1 MSDIYSRKTDTPVA
15 GDLVAF
21 YRSSGHRIFPLRTD
35 VVDMLSGLSLTGDMT
50 FSGGVTFTDGITGTF
65 TSASTDGGTSVEPI
79 AVTSTM
85 TGAGGVGGRAR
96 FKLAADGALGG
107 WANAIKGHTVFGASG
122 SVTGLG
128 SAVLAELELS
138 AGTASG
144 SYAPLEIELGLATD
158 ALTGSRASFISLNLY
173 GDDASTFDDNG
184 YLFDLNG
191 VTAGATKMHRTG
203 LSQAVTASANL
214 RIIIDGTN
222 YFIPLCAVSALTS

>member
-1 MSDIYSRKTDTPVA
+1 MSDIYSRKTDTPVGTDQIGFA
-15 GDLVAF
+15 
-21 YRSSGHRIFPLRTD
+21 RSSGNRIFPLRTS
-35 VVDMLSGLSLTGDMT
+35 VSGLLSGITLTGAQS

-107 WANAIKGHTVFGASG
+107 WANALKGHTVFGASG

-158 ALTGSRASFISLNLY
+158 ALTGSRTSFMSLNVY
-173 GDDASTFDDNG
+173 GDDKSTFDDNG
-184 YLFDLNG
+184 YLFDVGG
-191 VTAGATKMHRTG
+191 VTAGAAKMFRTG

-214 RIIIDGTN
+214 RINVAGTN